1 MILGE
6 AVDAGNSTFQ
16 PQYAAPKQTA
26 RKSKESSSFNRLKYC
41 KVREPSQV
49 VGRYIALSI

>member
-16 PQYAAPKQTA
+16 PQYGEHKQTA
-26 RKSKESSSFNRLKYC
+26 RKSK
-41 KVREPSQV
+41 
-49 VGRYIALSI
+49 